1 MKKRDVHFLHKNSHS
16 YSILVEE
23 SKSFEDL
30 VKDVEVKKDSVT
42 GFLTVES
49 VTKIVDICIILAGR
63 KFRDTVHE
71 NRKSNGSVFRQ
82 LLNFY

>member
-1 MKKRDVHFLHKNSHS
+1 MMKKRDVIILYKNSSVLIHS
-16 YSILVEE
+16 QVEE

-30 VKDVEVKKDSVT
+30 VKDVEAKKDATT
-42 GFLTVES
+42 GFLTVET

-71 NRKSNGSVFRQ
+71 NRKSNFSSF
-82 LLNFY
+82 